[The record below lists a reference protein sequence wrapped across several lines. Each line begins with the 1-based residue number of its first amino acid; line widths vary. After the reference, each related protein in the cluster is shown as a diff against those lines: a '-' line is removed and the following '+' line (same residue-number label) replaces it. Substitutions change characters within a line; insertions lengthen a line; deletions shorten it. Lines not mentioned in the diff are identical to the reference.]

1 MASTFSDLGI
11 ELMAT
16 GENAGTWGDKTNS
29 NLNLVQQAVAGYQEI
44 NVASADVT
52 LAMTDATISNAR
64 NMTLKFTGTL
74 AANRTVSIPDS
85 IEKTF
90 LETFGNIEPEELK
103 KRIEKENFLDEKN
116 EGFWEFYVKIVDE
129 IRPLVEKEAK
139 EITGF
144 LGQGALQD
152 LFNRIDEV
160 KHFFFRTLNVATD
173 LREDGK
179 LQKAD
184 DEIVETGLRVGV
196 YLFIQNNFF
205 KLIAEQI
212 KSFFHD
218 ATLE

>member
-1 MASTFSDLGI
+1 MEEQDVKITKKDERNLAEEVKRLLEKEDYPLQERI
-11 ELMAT
+11 ELR
-16 GENAGTWGDKTNS
+16 GI
-29 NLNLVQQAVAGYQEI
+29 NLWIDLRERYRKNEELQDAV
-44 NVASADVT
+44 
-52 LAMTDATISNAR
+52 
-64 NMTLKFTGTL
+64 LK
-74 AANRTVSIPDS
+74 A
-85 IEKTF
+85 IEKTY
-90 LETFGNIEPEELK
+90 LETFGNLEPEELREK
-103 KRIEKENFLDEKN
+103 IEKENFLDEKN
-116 EGFWEFYVKIVDE
+116 KGFWEFYVKIVDE